1 MPKWSENTRKHKR
14 KKSAFLL
21 KYHEPD
27 ANAPKVTNLRNI
39 SAGGVAFLTND
50 QIRIGSEVRLSI
62 LIPSFEKPV
71 EVEGSVVRVDN
82 SATKGMKYLVAV
94 QYTKII
100 GESKKAM
107 EEFDK
112 ILSKAPKKSKRTPIF
127 VDLSRWVF
135 GAHKKEKE

>member
-1 MPKWSENTRKHKR
+1 MPKWSEDTRKHKR

-21 KYHEPD
+21 KYHESGTHP
-27 ANAPKVTNLRNI
+27 PKVTNLQNI
-39 SAGGVAFLTND
+39 SAGGLAFLTND
-50 QIRIGSEVRLSI
+50 QIQIGSEVQLSI

-71 EVEGSVVRVDN
+71 EVEGQVVRVDN
-82 SATKGMKYLVAV
+82 SPTKGMKYLVAV

-100 GESKKAM
+100 GDNKKAM

-112 ILSKAPKKSKRTPIF
+112 ILAKGSQKSKRTPIF

-135 GAHKKEKE
+135 GTRKKGKE